1 MSSSDEILARLDEQ
15 QRQVALTDGPIVV
28 FAGAGSGKTRAITHR
43 IAYRELAGLSTAQH
57 TLALTFTTRAAGEMR
72 SRLRELGVGNT
83 VARTFHAA
91 ALRQLNYFWPKITK
105 TQIPRLVP
113 SKAKYIGMAIRQNG
127 LKESNTLLADVGSE
141 IEWAKVNQIDHDDYQ
156 KQATNRV
163 LRGDLSL
170 EQMEQIYRDYDEI
183 KNLDGAIDF
192 EDVLLL
198 TAALLAESP
207 IHLAEI
213 QAQYRS
219 FVVDEYQD
227 ISPIQQRLLELWLG
241 DRNQLCAVGDV
252 NQTIYSFAGADPKI
266 FMNLPQRFPEATVL
280 RLTTNYRSTSNI
292 VNFANQINKNSSS
305 ALDLHPIRSSGAEI
319 AFNVFDAEAEE
330 AAQIARELRGR
341 TDLDQV
347 SILYRTNSQSAA
359 LENALNQERVGYAV
373 RNGEGFFQHPKVREA
388 LRLLR
393 AEALSSEV
401 QITVG
406 DRVLEV
412 LRVLNWH
419 PESSPSAEG
428 ASRDEWEML
437 NALHKLSQEF
447 ENYDELIQEL
457 EDRSQH
463 SHAPSRNVVT
473 LASLHSVKGMEW
485 PEVYIIGV
493 NEGTIPYALARDSA
507 AIEEERRLFYVGI
520 TRAKDKLAISWTRQ
534 PSQFLKVSGALPA
547 TSMSISSTL
556 TCIVCGK
563 PLKSGSEKK
572 RGRCADCPSEYDE
585 QLFEDLR
592 SWRYRKAQ
600 ELDLPA
606 FVIFTDATLEAI
618 AHHLP
623 MNDQQLLAISGIG
636 ARKLND
642 YGADILQLVKSRS
655 SR

>member
-1 MSSSDEILARLDEQ
+1 MSSPDEILARLDEQ

-156 KQATNRV
+156 QQATSRV

-266 FMNLPQRFPEATVL
+266 FMNLPQRFPEATIL

-305 ALDLHPIRSSGAEI
+305 ALDLHPIRPSGAEI
-319 AFNVFDAEAEE
+319 SFNAFEAEADE

-373 RNGEGFFQHPKVREA
+373 RNGEGFFQ
-388 LRLLR
+388 
-393 AEALSSEV
+393 
-401 QITVG
+401 
-406 DRVLEV
+406 
-412 LRVLNWH
+412 
-419 PESSPSAEG
+419 
-428 ASRDEWEML
+428 
-437 NALHKLSQEF
+437 
-447 ENYDELIQEL
+447 
-457 EDRSQH
+457 
-463 SHAPSRNVVT
+463 
-473 LASLHSVKGMEW
+473 
-485 PEVYIIGV
+485 
-493 NEGTIPYALARDSA
+493 
-507 AIEEERRLFYVGI
+507 
-520 TRAKDKLAISWTRQ
+520 
-534 PSQFLKVSGALPA
+534 
-547 TSMSISSTL
+547 
-556 TCIVCGK
+556 
-563 PLKSGSEKK
+563 
-572 RGRCADCPSEYDE
+572 
-585 QLFEDLR
+585 
-592 SWRYRKAQ
+592 
-600 ELDLPA
+600 
-606 FVIFTDATLEAI
+606 EAI
-618 AHHLP
+618 
-623 MNDQQLLAISGIG
+623 
-636 ARKLND
+636 R
-642 YGADILQLVKSRS
+642 
-655 SR
+655 

>member
-1 MSSSDEILARLDEQ
+1 MSSPDEILARLDEQ

-127 LKESNTLLADVGSE
+127 LIESNTLLADVGSE

-305 ALDLHPIRSSGAEI
+305 ALDLHPIRSSGAEV
-319 AFNVFDAEAEE
+319 AFNAFEAEADE

-393 AEALSSEV
+393 AESLSSEV

-419 PESSPSAEG
+419 PESSPSAQG

-485 PEVYIIGV
+485 PQVYIIGV
-493 NEGTIPYALARDSA
+493 NEGTIPYTLAKDSA
-507 AIEEERRLFYVGI
+507 AIEEERRLFYVGV

-534 PSQFLKVSGALPA
+534 PSQFLKVSGALASASASLP
-547 TSMSISSTL
+547 STL
-556 TCIVCGK
+556 TCIVCGR
-563 PLKSGSEKK
+563 PLKSGGEKK
-572 RGRCADCPSEYDE
+572 RGRCSDCPSEYDE

-600 ELDLPA
+600 ELDVPA